1 MPANS
6 DTSDLR
12 RTMRLPVTPRG
23 EIIDGDRTY
32 KAIIQD
38 VSDFGL
44 LLVCSKEFT
53 TGEILKLRLH
63 LSPSAIVDCEIEVR
77 HSNDLGTGVKIV
89 SMDDLNRRAYER
101 YLQEYFSQQL
111 GKMG

>member
-6 DTSDLR
+6 DHSDLR

-23 EIIDGDRTY
+23 EIIDGDRTL

-38 VSDFGL
+38 VSDSGVL
-44 LLVCSKEFT
+44 MVCSKEFPP
-53 TGEILKLRLH
+53 GAILKLRLH
-63 LSPSAIVDCEIEVR
+63 LSPSAFVDCEIEVR

-89 SMDDLNRRAYER
+89 SMDDQNRRAYER

-111 GKMG
+111 GKLG